1 MVAKMDLYYTGKPTW
16 WCWSLNSKIIP
27 FNIIAVVSPWSL
39 PWWLCSPD
47 FSIVFVLSWGY
58 LTLPHLKQV
67 IWLLTDS
74 LLWIYNVSIDI
85 LAHVKEVAKISQLC
99 DTEKLELGPRTAGL
113 LNCHP
118 VILVTEKKM
127 VEPSE
132 FFRKKKKQTP
142 KNLRPIVS
150 SPLSGFRGMNTG

>member
-1 MVAKMDLYYTGKPTW
+1 MDLYYTGKPTW
-16 WCWSLNSKIIP
+16 WCWSLNSKITP

-74 LLWIYNVSIDI
+74 LLWIYNVSINTS
-85 LAHVKEVAKISQLC
+85 AHVKEVAKISQVW

-113 LNCHP
+113 LNCHL
-118 VILVTEKKM
+118 VILATEKKM

-132 FFRKKKKQTP
+132 FFWKKKQKQTP
-142 KNLRPIVS
+142 QNLRPIVS
-150 SPLSGFRGMNTG
+150 SPLSDFRAMNTG

>member
-1 MVAKMDLYYTGKPTW
+1 M
-16 WCWSLNSKIIP
+16 
-27 FNIIAVVSPWSL
+27 VSPWSL
-39 PWWLCSPD
+39 PRWLCSPD
-47 FSIVFVLSWGY
+47 FNIVFVLSWGY

-85 LAHVKEVAKISQLC
+85 SAHVKEVVKISQVC

-113 LNCHP
+113 LNCHL
-118 VILVTEKKM
+118 VILATEKKM

-132 FFRKKKKQTP
+132 FFWKKNRPPKIWGLLSPLLFLILRLWIPANTGTKAPSACWLKKQW
-142 KNLRPIVS
+142 N
-150 SPLSGFRGMNTG
+150 

>member
-1 MVAKMDLYYTGKPTW
+1 MDLYYTLKPTW
-16 WCWSLNSKIIP
+16 WCWSLNSKITP

-74 LLWIYNVSIDI
+74 LLWIYNVSISRYIGSGERGGKNKPGLWYRKTSVRPKDSYLVI
-85 LAHVKEVAKISQLC
+85 LA
-99 DTEKLELGPRTAGL
+99 
-113 LNCHP
+113 
-118 VILVTEKKM
+118 TEKKM

-132 FFRKKKKQTP
+132 YRPP
-142 KNLRPIVS
+142 KIWGLL
-150 SPLSGFRGMNTG
+150 SPLLFLI